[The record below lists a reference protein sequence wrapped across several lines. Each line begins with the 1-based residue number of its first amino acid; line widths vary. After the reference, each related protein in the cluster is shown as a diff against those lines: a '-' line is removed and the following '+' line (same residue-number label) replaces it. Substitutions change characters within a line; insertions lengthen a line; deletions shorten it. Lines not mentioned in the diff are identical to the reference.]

1 MRGEAARR
9 RDLWPSL
16 GLVVAAAM
24 WGVYWYP
31 LRLFNAAG
39 IDGAWPLLLMFV
51 SIAIVMVPFGVARFR
66 AMATAGLGLY
76 LTGLCSAGSWVIYS
90 YSLLMT
96 DVVRALLLFYM
107 TPVWG
112 ALLARLLLKEPITPV
127 RMLAIGMGLAGLAVI
142 LGFEGGIPLPR
153 NAGDWLGLL
162 SGLLWG
168 YTMVR
173 LRREEGRDLFTSLFA
188 YFVCGALAAVT
199 VVMLPFEFVGD
210 VPSRDVVLDQAPF
223 LAGMGLLFI
232 LPTILL
238 ITWGSRMVSPG
249 RAGVLLMAEA
259 VVGTVS
265 AAILTDEPFGLREIV
280 GALLIISAGI
290 VDVLWAPVPKPAPAG
305 D

>member
-1 MRGEAARR
+1 
-9 RDLWPSL
+9 
-16 GLVVAAAM
+16 M

-31 LRLFNAAG
+31 LRVFSAAG
-39 IDGAWPLLLMFV
+39 ISGAWPLLLMFS
-51 SIAIVMVPFGVARFR
+51 SIALVMVPIGAWRLR
-66 AMATAGLGLY
+66 AMLSAGWGMY

-127 RMLAIGMGLAGLAVI
+127 RMLAIAMGLGGLAVI
-142 LGFEGGIPLPR
+142 LGFEGGVPLPH

-162 SGLLWG
+162 SGVLWG

-188 YFVCGALAAVT
+188 YFACGTLVAV
-199 VVMLPFEFVGD
+199 VVVLLPFEFVGE
-210 VPSRDVVLDQAPF
+210 VPARAVVAEQAWG
-223 LAGMGLLFI
+223 LALMGLCFI

-265 AAILTDEPFGLREIV
+265 AAVLTDEPFGLREIV

-290 VDVLWAPVPKPAPAG
+290 VDVLWAPAPKPAPAG